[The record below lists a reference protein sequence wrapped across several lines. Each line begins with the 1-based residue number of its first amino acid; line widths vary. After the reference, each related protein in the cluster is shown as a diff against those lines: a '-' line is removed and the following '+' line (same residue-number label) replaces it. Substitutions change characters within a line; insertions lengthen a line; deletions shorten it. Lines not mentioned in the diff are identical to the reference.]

1 MRRDDQPVDLLVRG
15 VGDGKCCP
23 VAGGVG
29 VLVGLYLDTPHDA
42 VRAGHGGNLHALA
55 LVAQKLDSA
64 RKVQRRVFLGNLDG
78 LNGRCVN
85 RRKGQENEQ
94 CEKARAC
101 FKTVF

>member
-15 VGDGKCCP
+15 VGDGKCRS
-23 VAGGVG
+23 VAGGDG

-42 VRAGHGGNLHALA
+42 VRAGHGGNLHARPCCA
-55 LVAQKLDSA
+55 KLDSA